1 MPETRQWNGGDKTRI
16 GGEIDMNNED
26 PGVNSDDEDD
36 MVHLPHHLKETQHLY
51 CFRLRDFPTT
61 ALINPLMHKS
71 QILQK
76 VKLEA

>member
-1 MPETRQWNGGDKTRI
+1 MPETRQWNVGDKTRI

-36 MVHLPHHLKETQHLY
+36 VVHLPYLVIQPQHFY
-51 CFRLRDFPTT
+51 CFRLRDFPIT
-61 ALINPLMHKS
+61 ALINQLMHKS

>member
-36 MVHLPHHLKETQHLY
+36 MVHLPHLVMQ
-51 CFRLRDFPTT
+51 P
-61 ALINPLMHKS
+61 
-71 QILQK
+71 
-76 VKLEA
+76 